1 MPAASIRV
9 CDRRWRCPRRPQ
21 QDVTG
26 SGKSLLGERR
36 TADQVARH
44 ERASSVCRLV
54 SAEPVQRARVGARV
68 CSPRP
73 EMHLASGPESA
84 ATRRVTWSHCNCSTG
99 VQHKRCLCVQIATQ
113 SQSIRSNGRVRR
125 QSATDWPKQQTERIA
140 APALLGG
147 SRFARDNPQSVAHVG
162 GRIGDDLLAGGD
174 AAANPGRTAVAC
186 AQFYGC
192 LAGATAVGDEDR
204 KLC

>member
-1 MPAASIRV
+1 MHV
-9 CDRRWRCPRRPQ
+9 CDRRWRWPRRPQ

-36 TADQVARH
+36 TVDQVVRH

-73 EMHLASGPESA
+73 EVHLASGPESA

-99 VQHKRCLCVQIATQ
+99 VQPRRSLCVQTATH
-113 SQSIRSNGRVRR
+113 SQSIRSNGRVGR
-125 QSATDWPKQQTERIA
+125 QSATDWPKQQTKGIA
-140 APALLGG
+140 APGLDQRSECGA
-147 SRFARDNPQSVAHVG
+147 SFIRSKSQNIRSSTPAVPPMAAPWRKK
-162 GRIGDDLLAGGD
+162 LATR
-174 AAANPGRTAVAC
+174 AE
-186 AQFYGC
+186 
-192 LAGATAVGDEDR
+192 AGN
-204 KLC
+204 